1 MKFKSTLILASL
13 ITGGAIAFSGTEA
26 NAFSFNG
33 GTDLGSCSA
42 IPIENVG
49 TGTPSSTVSTCTT
62 DDGFTLTANTGG
74 VLTGKTVNGVT
85 GVGIYRDESSAGEG
99 SQQEVD
105 FGEELLLTLDEATA
119 LQSLDI
125 AFLYKEGNFSKAFG
139 DFVDEVAQ
147 ITANGIT
154 GTLQVIDAFTA
165 VWNWDGI
172 SQIVNATSPANSSGG
187 GLWSIT
193 NPFGDIK
200 VASVSL
206 TSPQEA
212 GESFRYSD
220 YAIAGAEK
228 VPEPATVAGLALVAG
243 ALAVS
248 RRRKSS
254 QESS

>member
-1 MKFKSTLILASL
+1 MKLKSTLICAGLVAGS
-13 ITGGAIAFSGTEA
+13 AIAFGNA
-26 NAFSFNG
+26 DAQAFSFNN

-49 TGTPSSTVSTCTT
+49 TKTPTSTISTCTT

-85 GVGIYRDESSAGEG
+85 GVGIYRDESSANQG
-99 SQQEVD
+99 SQQEID
-105 FGEELLLTLDEATA
+105 FGEELLLTLDEETA
-119 LQSLDI
+119 LSSLDI
-125 AFLYKEGNFSKAFG
+125 AFLYEKRAVR
-139 DFVDEVAQ
+139 DLIDEVAL

-154 GTLQVIDAFTA
+154 GTLEVIDAFTA
-165 VWNWDGI
+165 IWNWDGLT
-172 SQIVNATSPANSSGG
+172 QTVNAKSPANSKGG
-187 GLWSIT
+187 ALWKIT

-200 VASVSL
+200 ISSVSL

-212 GESFRYSD
+212 GESYRYSD

-248 RRRKSS
+248 RRRKSNE
-254 QESS
+254 ESS